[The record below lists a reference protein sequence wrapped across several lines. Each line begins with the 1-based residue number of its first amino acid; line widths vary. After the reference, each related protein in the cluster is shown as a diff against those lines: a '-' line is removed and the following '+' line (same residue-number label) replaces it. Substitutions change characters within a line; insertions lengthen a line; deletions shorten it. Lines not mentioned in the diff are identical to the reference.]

1 MYNLLSVL
9 FWQAI
14 SSYLIQTI
22 YFHRFS
28 CYRRYFYDYPYKNI
42 KILLIA
48 IILYMTFIHWKVW
61 FPGMQQIQFIYINT
75 FLISNGK
82 YQLLFLNYNY
92 KFSDFLFFFL
102 HTIHA
107 FLSIF
112 SLKILLKHNYL
123 YFYYIHT
130 MYLIFILQFYY

>member
-42 KILLIA
+42 KI
-48 IILYMTFIHWKVW
+48 FINSYYN
-61 FPGMQQIQFIYINT
+61 IY
-75 FLISNGK
+75 
-82 YQLLFLNYNY
+82 
-92 KFSDFLFFFL
+92 DFYSLESMVPW
-102 HTIHA
+102 HVA
-107 FLSIF
+107 NSI
-112 SLKILLKHNYL
+112 YL
-123 YFYYIHT
+123 YKYVFNFKWKISIIISE
-130 MYLIFILQFYY
+130 L